1 MRFIR
6 KFMNPCLI
14 SKFFVGVSQR
24 CRTES
29 DYESRDRSNIVKI
42 SRNVPKESIKKMFE
56 SCFENP
62 GVRSIWKIEILGNLK
77 LSKHQKLEMEKR

>member
-6 KFMNPCLI
+6 KFMTPCLI
-14 SKFFVGVSQR
+14 SNFFVGVSQR

-29 DYESRDRSNIVKI
+29 DYEYRDRSNIVKI
-42 SRNVPKESIKKMFE
+42 SRNVPKESIKKLFE
-56 SCFENP
+56 SCFEIS

-77 LSKHQKLEMEKR
+77 LSKHQKLDMEKH